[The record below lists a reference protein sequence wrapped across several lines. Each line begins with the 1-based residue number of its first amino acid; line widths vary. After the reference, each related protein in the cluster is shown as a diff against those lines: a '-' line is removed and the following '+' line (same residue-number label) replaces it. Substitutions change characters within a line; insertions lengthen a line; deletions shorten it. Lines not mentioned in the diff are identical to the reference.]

1 MGKVARQDRILD
13 IILRQVVSTQ
23 EELVDVLKAD
33 GVDVT
38 QATIS
43 CDIKELNIVKVTLA
57 DGRQKYVSMSRDK
70 DMMNDRLIKVFTHA
84 ATYLRIA
91 DSIVVIRTLPG
102 MAQAAAAAVDAMQI
116 PEIIGTLAG
125 DDTIF
130 VATASHEMAKR
141 LEDQLIPL
149 IEKD

>member
-43 CDIKELNIVKVTLA
+43 RDIKELNIVKVTLA

-130 VATASHEMAKR
+130 VATASPEMAKR

>member
-43 CDIKELNIVKVTLA
+43 RDIKELNIVKVTLA

-130 VATASHEMAKR
+130 VATASPEMAKR
-141 LEDQLIPL
+141 LEDQWIPL